1 MWCEDVD
8 GDVDED
14 VDEDVNVDE
23 KRGWFFLCAL
33 VVWSFSLGVEM
44 GGITSFGSI
53 PAADREK
60 PVAIPRATVSL
71 MLMAVE
77 SGLVLHR

>member
-1 MWCEDVD
+1 MRMLTLMRKGGGFGDCVGAFDVLL
-8 GDVDED
+8 
-14 VDEDVNVDE
+14 
-23 KRGWFFLCAL
+23 WFGVFL
-33 VVWSFSLGVEM
+33 LGVEM

-53 PAADREK
+53 PADREK